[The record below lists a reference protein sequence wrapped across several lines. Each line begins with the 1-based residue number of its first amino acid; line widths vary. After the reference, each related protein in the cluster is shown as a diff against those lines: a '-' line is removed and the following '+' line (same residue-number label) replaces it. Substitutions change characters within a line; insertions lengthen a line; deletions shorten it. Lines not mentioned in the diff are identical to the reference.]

1 MAVSTTLKSKS
12 YAFPYH
18 TLRNISGPEDKN
30 EDRIIYAGQAPISS
44 ILSLPTNANVRGY
57 LVDADGKK
65 RRAETSV
72 HKAIKGTL
80 LETPEN
86 FSVLNSGVVIVAMD
100 VDVDENKKIITLHR
114 ASIINGSQTQGV
126 CNDLFKLDRL
136 PENIH
141 IKFEIV
147 VTADKDLIA
156 EVSIARNFQ
165 NDVMSISIAGRRGYF
180 AELEKAF
187 RKTHPDLSIRK
198 SESEYQS
205 ENIIDTEKLLQVITA
220 LIPPQLWFRAGEE
233 GNPNKVYTYSMKAR
247 CLKEFQEIYDKAKD
261 INDPDNEKYSK
272 LYNFYLDISGEA
284 WTLYEKWKTHHGFI
298 GTGLKNGIT
307 RDAANQNIL
316 DIADGIVFPI
326 IASLSVFA
334 KETSSG
340 WKIKPPRIFSEAK
353 LIQTAK
359 TCMTEIAAHNPWSMG
374 KNKAC
379 YSALLTISSLY
390 EEFQSR
396 T

>member
-1 MAVSTTLKSKS
+1 MPVSTTLKSRS

-30 EDRIIYAGQAPISS
+30 ENRIIYTGQAPISS
-44 ILSLPTNANVRGY
+44 ILTLPTNANVRGY
-57 LVDADGKK
+57 LVEADGKK

-72 HKAIKGTL
+72 HKAIKATL
-80 LETPEN
+80 METPEN
-86 FSVLNSGVVIVAMD
+86 FSVFNSGIVIVAMD
-100 VDVDENKKIITLHR
+100 VEVDENKKILTLNR

-126 CNDLFKLDRL
+126 CKNLYEDGRL
-136 PENIH
+136 PDNIH
-141 IKFEIV
+141 IKFEII
-147 VTADKDLIA
+147 VTNDKDLIG

-180 AELEKAF
+180 DELEKAF
-187 RKTHPDLSIRK
+187 KKTHQDLTVRK
-198 SESEYQS
+198 SESEYPS
-205 ENIIDTEKLLQVITA
+205 ENKIDTEKLLQVITA
-220 LIPPQLWFRAGEE
+220 LIPPQLWYRAGEE
-233 GNPNKVYTYSMKAR
+233 TNPNKVYTYSMKAR

-261 INDPDNEKYSK
+261 PKDPEYDKYLK
-272 LYNFYLDISGEA
+272 LYNFYLDISGQA
-284 WTLYEKWKTHHGFI
+284 WDLYEKWKAHQGFV

-307 RDAANQNIL
+307 RGENQNIQ

-340 WKIKPPRIFSEAK
+340 WRIKPPRIFSEAK

-379 YSALLTISSLY
+379 YSQLLTITSLY
-390 EEFQSR
+390 NELQSES
-396 T
+396 

>member
-1 MAVSTTLKSKS
+1 MALSTTLKSKS

-30 EDRIIYAGQAPISS
+30 ENRIIYTGQAPISS

-57 LVDADGKK
+57 LVEADGKK

-72 HKAIKGTL
+72 HKAIRNTL
-80 LETPEN
+80 METPEN
-86 FSVLNSGVVIVAMD
+86 FSVFNSGIVIVAMD
-100 VDVDENKKIITLHR
+100 VEVDENKKVLTLNR

-126 CNDLFKLDRL
+126 CKNLHEDGRL
-136 PENIH
+136 PEHIH
-141 IKFEIV
+141 IKFEII
-147 VTADKDLIA
+147 VTSDKDLIG

-180 AELEKAF
+180 DELEKAF
-187 RKTHPDLSIRK
+187 KKTHPDLSIRK
-198 SESEYQS
+198 SESEYPG
-205 ENIIDTEKLLQVITA
+205 ENKIDTEKLLQVITA
-220 LIPPQLWFRAGEE
+220 LVPPQLWYRPGEE
-233 GNPNKVYTYSMKAR
+233 ANPNKVYTYSMKAR
-247 CLKEFQEIYDKAKD
+247 CLKEFQEVYDKANDSKD
-261 INDPDNEKYSK
+261 PEHEKYLK
-272 LYNFYLDISGEA
+272 LYNFYLDISGQA
-284 WTLYEKWKTHHGFI
+284 WDLYEKWKAHQGFV
-298 GTGLKNGIT
+298 GTKLQNGIV
-307 RDAANQNIL
+307 RDENQKIL

-326 IASLSVFA
+326 IASLAVFA

-340 WKIKPPRIFSEAK
+340 WKIKPPKIFSEAK

-379 YSALLTISSLY
+379 YSQLLTITSLY
-390 EEFQSR
+390 NELQSE
-396 T
+396 

>member
-1 MAVSTTLKSKS
+1 MATSTKLKSRS
-12 YAFPYH
+12 FAFPYH
-18 TLRNISGPEDKN
+18 SLRNISGPEDKN
-30 EDRIIYAGQAPISS
+30 EDRTIYTGQAPITS

-72 HKAIKGTL
+72 HKAIKNTL

-86 FSVLNSGVVIVAMD
+86 FSVLNSGIVIVAME
-100 VDVDENKKIITLHR
+100 VEVDEHKKVLTLHR

-126 CNDLFKLDRL
+126 CKDLHDIERL
-136 PENIH
+136 PDNIH
-141 IKFEIV
+141 IKFEII
-147 VTADKDLIA
+147 VTTDKDLIA

-180 AELEKAF
+180 DELEKAF
-187 RKTHPDLSIRK
+187 KKNHPELSIRK
-198 SESEYQS
+198 SESEYPS
-205 ENIIDTEKLLQVITA
+205 DNKIDTEKLLQVITA
-220 LIPPQLWFRAGEE
+220 LIPPKLWHRTGEE
-233 GNPNKVYTYSMKAR
+233 SNPNKVYTYSMKAR

-261 INDPDNEKYSK
+261 PNDPEHSKYLN

-284 WTLYEKWKTHHGFI
+284 WDLYEKWKTHQGFV

-307 RDAANQNIL
+307 RDTNQTIV

-334 KETSSG
+334 KETTTG

-359 TCMTEIAAHNPWSMG
+359 TCMTEIASHNPWSMG

-390 EEFQSR
+390 DEINSQ
-396 T
+396 